1 MIYKDFYPFYT
12 SYANP
17 LLYRGEKEQEEEF
30 FLMKSYYPDTAR
42 KIQEKVEEECDLQ
55 DYEGSRLYDEYPD
68 RFMLYHL
75 GRKIVDEV
83 KSEADMEA
91 MSDGLLGDLVEV
103 LLFHE
108 ISRRRCRRR
117 RCRGDFYIRRL
128 AAEVCK
134 EVNPDIQVFE
144 GRIASGDQFVC
155 DQDVKNRIVSE
166 FSAYATEMEGAAIGQ
181 AAYLNEI
188 PFLVVRAI
196 SDKADGSAQM
206 DYSEFEKAAVDHSVR
221 LTLNMLARI

>member
-17 LLYRGEKEQEEEF
+17 LFSRGEKEQEEEF

-75 GRKIVDEV
+75 GRKIMDEV
-83 KSEADMEA
+83 RSEAGIEA

-117 RCRGDFYIRRL
+117 RCRGDFYR
-128 AAEVCK
+128 
-134 EVNPDIQVFE
+134 
-144 GRIASGDQFVC
+144 
-155 DQDVKNRIVSE
+155 
-166 FSAYATEMEGAAIGQ
+166 
-181 AAYLNEI
+181 
-188 PFLVVRAI
+188 
-196 SDKADGSAQM
+196 
-206 DYSEFEKAAVDHSVR
+206 
-221 LTLNMLARI
+221 

>member
-68 RFMLYHL
+68 RFMLYH
-75 GRKIVDEV
+75 
-83 KSEADMEA
+83 MEA

-117 RCRGDFYIRRL
+117 RCRRDFYR
-128 AAEVCK
+128 
-134 EVNPDIQVFE
+134 
-144 GRIASGDQFVC
+144 
-155 DQDVKNRIVSE
+155 
-166 FSAYATEMEGAAIGQ
+166 
-181 AAYLNEI
+181 
-188 PFLVVRAI
+188 
-196 SDKADGSAQM
+196 
-206 DYSEFEKAAVDHSVR
+206 
-221 LTLNMLARI
+221 